1 MKPKHAI
8 GSAIIESLLSL
19 TFEYPR
25 PIVLSNLTTVTFCAG
40 GSTDKDIWYK
50 WSKMRESKT
59 IFIIKRCSFK
69 ESK

>member
-8 GSAIIESLLSL
+8 GCDIIESLLSL

-40 GSTDKDIWYK
+40 GSPDKDIWYK
-50 WSKMRESKT
+50 WSQINESRT
-59 IFIIKRCSFK
+59 IFIMKSCVFK
-69 ESK
+69 